1 MKLYGSLTS
10 PYVRKVRVLLIE
22 KNIPCEL
29 VVCDPHQP
37 DSIVRRHNPLGK
49 VPVLERDDGSNL
61 FDSPVIIEYL
71 DGLGGDA
78 LIPAAGESRWRVLR
92 WQALADGI
100 LDAVVARLLETRRP
114 SERQSPEA
122 MALQEGKVARALGF
136 ADESCGAE
144 AYLVDGRFTFADVA
158 LGVALAYTDFRYPH
172 DWRAKHRRL
181 ASWFA
186 LTSARSSFVE
196 TQPPPS

>member
-29 VVCDPHQP
+29 VVCDPHQT
-37 DSIVRRHNPLGK
+37 DSIVQAHNPLGK

-61 FDSPVIIEYL
+61 FDSPVIMEYL
-71 DGLGGDA
+71 DSHSGDP

-100 LDAVVARLLETRRP
+100 VDAVVARLLETRRP
-114 SERQSPEA
+114 SERQSTEA
-122 MALQEGKVARALGF
+122 MALQEGKVARALAF
-136 ADESCGAE
+136 ADENCGGE
-144 AYLVDGRFTFADVA
+144 TYLVDGRLTLADLA
-158 LGVALAYTDFRYPH
+158 LGVALAYMDFRYPH
-172 DWRAKHRRL
+172 DWHGKHRRL

-186 LTSARSSFVE
+186 PVRTRSSFVE
-196 TQPPPS
+196 TQPPT

>member
-22 KNIPCEL
+22 KNIACEL

-37 DSIVRRHNPLGK
+37 DSIVQAHNPLGK

-61 FDSPVIIEYL
+61 FDSPVIMEYL
-71 DGLGGDA
+71 DSQGGDA
-78 LIPAAGESRWRVLR
+78 LFPAAGESRWRVLR

-114 SERQSPEA
+114 KERQSPEA
-122 MALQEGKVARALGF
+122 LTLQESKIARALAF
-136 ADESCGAE
+136 ADENCGAE
-144 AYLVDGRFTFADVA
+144 AYLVDGRFTAADLA
-158 LGVALAYTDFRYPH
+158 LGVALAYTDFRYAH
-172 DWRAKHRRL
+172 DWRGRHRRL

-186 LTSARSSFVE
+186 PISARSAFVE
-196 TQPPPS
+196 TQPPG